1 MGEFKPGHTSAGKEY
16 QYAQD
21 NIGDAEDKYYP
32 GRDQRM
38 EEGVHFAPLIN
49 LVITG
54 LLQFDFTG
62 TPGGVFDREHGLV
75 GVGPDYLVDSLDQG
89 LIEFVA
95 GV

>member
-1 MGEFKPGHTSAGKEY
+1 MGEFKPGHAPASEKY

-21 NIGDAEDKYYP
+21 NIHQAEDKYYP

-38 EEGVHFAPLIN
+38 EEGVHFAPLII
-49 LVITG
+49 LVSAG

-62 TPGGVFDREHGLV
+62 TTRRVFDREHGLV
-75 GVGPDYLVDSLDQG
+75 GIGPDYLVDSLNQG